1 MANNEIK
8 LKITI
13 DNKEAVASLQ
23 ITDDNIKELYQS
35 FKYGQKE
42 VNGFTTSVARTLN
55 NAREIFQ
62 GVREA
67 YSALQMAFGSML
79 KAYGEQELNEIKLQ
93 TALKQTGNYTD
104 QTMQELKNYA
114 STLQSVT
121 LYGDE
126 AYLSV
131 FGMLQAMGLSVE
143 QTKQAAL
150 QTANLASLM
159 GTDLSSAAR
168 VMGDLFNGDATM
180 INRYIKGLDE
190 TIIKSGNTAQII
202 EYLNTRIG
210 GQAEAAANSGA
221 GAIVQMNNALSDVQ
235 ENAGMLISKG
245 LNPVISAIRDFIT
258 WLNNT
263 HPVIG
268 GTVFALGTLGAAL
281 VALQVTGIAAATSS
295 LITGLIPAIK
305 SLFTTV
311 ALWSMYNPFTAAL
324 IAVAALAAG
333 IAAVVSAQKSHI
345 EEVQENINLN
355 IEDNNLQKQK
365 IQNNISQINT
375 ENQLIAKANELY
387 TSVNKLKEGTKE
399 RTNKENE
406 LKSVLNKLMEL
417 NPSLI
422 NSNNSFAES
431 MNILNRKRQEN
442 INKEREYQTEL
453 ENTITKLKELRH
465 HKFWADYTEKVNANV
480 STETLLGTDS
490 DLTKELKKAAY
501 TGSIDDRI
509 KNLETLRNKSTNEL
523 IKIANANWFNENN
536 VIKFKQEVN
545 ELLQMLYN
553 QKKYFLEESLND
565 IEKNT
570 NNKIIKPENNDHKNN
585 NRKEQEFNRMKEELQ
600 LAETH
605 KINMAEI
612 EGRSNDDITRMKIAF
627 YYRMIDLYKQYGKN
641 TNDLTYQIVETEA
654 RATKQ
659 KQEDDF
665 NRKKEELDR
674 LQNHKENMA
683 QIEEESEEDIL
694 QSKIDYFNQLID
706 LYKQYNKD
714 IEELVNQR
722 NEIEARR
729 NKLPQVSGKAP
740 SDYINSLR
748 NDISNYVDE
757 FNLDNFDF
765 ISEQYD
771 YKEQQLDDWYHTE
784 YEKYANDEEAKFLL
798 TQSYSWKK
806 IQLAKDEEKVK
817 QALYQDT
824 YAFIA
829 NGFAQHT
836 AMSKAATLAL
846 IYMHTSEAVMKAW
859 AVGGPFL
866 GPVLA
871 AIVTAAGYAQAAKV
885 LDLHI
890 KGFAEGGRLP
900 AGEVGFVEG
909 YRNELIAPEK
919 NFVDIMRHELIPQV
933 IQTTPINNNFEQ
945 LLNKHFEKIDNWQK
959 NLTFK
964 LERGD
969 LYSSWEQEDK
979 FRKRNS

>member
-35 FKYGQKE
+35 FKYGQQE
-42 VNGFTTSVARTLN
+42 VNGFTTSVSRAFN

-79 KAYGEQELNEIKLQ
+79 KAYGEQELNEVKLQ
-93 TALKQTGNYTD
+93 TALKQTGNYTE

-114 STLQSVT
+114 SSLQNVT
-121 LYGDE
+121 MYGDE

-150 QTANLASLM
+150 QTANLATLM
-159 GTDLSSAAR
+159 GTDLSSAVR
-168 VMGDLFNGDATM
+168 VMGDLFAGDATM

-190 TIIKSGNTAQII
+190 TIIKSGDTAAIV

-210 GQAEAAANSGA
+210 GQAQEAAKSGA

-235 ENAGMLISKG
+235 ENAGMLLSLG

-268 GTVFALGTLGAAL
+268 GTVLALGTLGAAL
-281 VALQVTGIAAATSS
+281 VALQVTGIGAATKA
-295 LITGLIPAIK
+295 LIFGLIPAIK

-365 IQNNISQINT
+365 IQNNISQLNT

-387 TSVNKLKEGTKE
+387 TSVTKLKKGTKE
-399 RTNKENE
+399 RTDKENE

-422 NSNNSFAES
+422 SSNNSFAES
-431 MNILNRKRQEN
+431 MNLLNRKRQEN

-453 ENTITKLKELRH
+453 DRTLTKLKGLNQQR
-465 HKFWADYTEKVNANV
+465 FWADYTAKFNEGG
-480 STETLLGTDS
+480 STENVYGQDTA
-490 DLTKELKKAAY
+490 LTNVYKKAAY
-501 TGSIDDRI
+501 TGTIDERI
-509 KNLETLRNKSTNEL
+509 KNLEKLKNSSAETLKE
-523 IKIANANWFNENN
+523 IANVSWFNDDD
-536 VIKFKQEVN
+536 VKQFKSEVN
-545 ELLQMLYN
+545 DLLQMLYN
-553 QKKYFLEESLND
+553 QKKYFIEETLDDLNKTNTITNKTLD
-565 IEKNT
+565 SGTNKTDLKN
-570 NNKIIKPENNDHKNN
+570 DY
-585 NRKEQEFNRMKEELQ
+585 FNQKKEELQ
-600 LAETH
+600 LTETH

-612 EGRSNDDITRMKIAF
+612 EGKSNDDISRMKIAF
-627 YYRMIDLYKQYGKN
+627 YYKMIDLYKQYGKD
-641 TNDLTYQIVETEA
+641 TKELTFQMVEAEA

-659 KQEDDF
+659 KQEDAF
-665 NRKKEELDR
+665 NRKKEELER
-674 LQNHKENMA
+674 AQTHKENMA
-683 QIEEESEEDIL
+683 QIESESEEEIL

-706 LYKQYNKD
+706 LYKQNNKD
-714 IEELVNQR
+714 IEDLVNQR

-729 NKLPQVSGKAP
+729 NKLPQATGMATPEYK
-740 SDYINSLR
+740 NNLR
-748 NDISNYVDE
+748 NDTNSYDE
-757 FNLDNFDF
+757 SFEN
-765 ISEQYD
+765 
-771 YKEQQLDDWYHTE
+771 KEKDLNDWYSTE
-784 YEKYANDEEAKFLL
+784 YDKYAADEEAKTLL
-798 TQSYSWKK
+798 TASYGLKRIELKK
-806 IQLAKDEEKVK
+806 QEAEAE
-817 QALYQDT
+817 QAAMQDT
-824 YAFIA
+824 F
-829 NGFAQHT
+829 NFLAQGYGQNT
-836 AMSKAATLAL
+836 VIGKAAA
-846 IYMHTSEAVMKAW
+846 IASAYMNTSVAVTKAW
-859 AVGGPFL
+859 AVGGPIL
-866 GPVLA
+866 GPILA
-871 AIVTAAGYAQAAKV
+871 ALVAAAGAAQISK
-885 LDLHI
+885 I
-890 KGFAEGGRLP
+890 SGITMKGYAEGGRLP

-909 YRNELIAPEK
+909 YRNEIIAPEK
-919 NFVDIMRHELIPQV
+919 NFVDIMRSELIPKALE
-933 IQTTPINNNFEQ
+933 TGTEQ
-945 LLNKHFEKIDNWQK
+945 QSYNKLLDKLDNWQQS
-959 NLTFK
+959 LTFK

-969 LYSSWEQEDK
+969 LYSSWEQENK
-979 FRKRNS
+979 FRERNAT

>member
-13 DNKEAVASLQ
+13 DNKEAIASLQ

-35 FKYGQKE
+35 FKYGQQE
-42 VNGFTTSVARTLN
+42 VNGFTTSVSRAFN

-79 KAYGEQELNEIKLQ
+79 KAYSEQELNEIKLQ

-126 AYLSV
+126 AYLSI

-143 QTKQAAL
+143 QTKQAAV
-150 QTANLASLM
+150 QTANLATLM
-159 GTDLSSAAR
+159 GTDLSSAVR
-168 VMGDLFNGDATM
+168 VMGDLFAGDATM

-190 TIIKSGNTAQII
+190 TIIKSGDTANII

-235 ENAGMLISKG
+235 ENAGMLISSY
-245 LNPVISAIRDFIT
+245 LTPLISVIRDFIT

-268 GTVFALGTLGAAL
+268 GTIFALGTLGAAL

-345 EEVQENINLN
+345 EEVQENINLS

-365 IQNNISQINT
+365 IQNNISQLNT
-375 ENQLIAKANELY
+375 ENQLIDKANELY

-442 INKEREYQTEL
+442 INKEKEYQAEL
-453 ENTITKLKELRH
+453 DRTLTKLKGLNQQ
-465 HKFWADYTEKVNANV
+465 KFWADYTAKVNEGG
-480 STETLLGTDS
+480 STENLYGQDTA
-490 DLTKELKKAAY
+490 LTNVYKKAAY
-501 TGSIDDRI
+501 TGSIDERI
-509 KNLETLRNKSTNEL
+509 KNLEKLKNSSAEILKETAGVLWFDDDDVKQFKS
-523 IKIANANWFNENN
+523 
-536 VIKFKQEVN
+536 EVN
-545 ELLQMLYN
+545 DLLQMLYN
-553 QKKYFLEESLND
+553 QKKYFVEETLND
-565 IEKNT
+565 LNKTNT
-570 NNKIIKPENNDHKNN
+570 ITNKTSDKGSKTNL
-585 NRKEQEFNRMKEELQ
+585 KEDEFNQRKEELQ
-600 LAETH
+600 LVETH

-612 EGRSNDDITRMKIAF
+612 EGRSNDDISRMKIAF

-659 KQEDDF
+659 KQDDDF
-665 NRKKEELDR
+665 NRKKDELNR

-683 QIEEESEEDIL
+683 QIEGESEEEIL

-706 LYKQYNKD
+706 LYKLYNKD
-714 IEELVNQR
+714 IEELINQR

-740 SDYINSLR
+740 TEYINSLK
-748 NDISNYVDE
+748 NDISNYADE
-757 FNLDNFDF
+757 SNLDNFDF

-806 IQLAKDEEKVK
+806 IQLAKEEEEVK

-871 AIVTAAGYAQAAKV
+871 AIVAAAGAAQAGKV
-885 LDLHI
+885 LNI

-909 YRNELIAPEK
+909 YRNEIIAPEK
-919 NFVDIMRHELIPQV
+919 NFVDIMRGELIPKALETQ
-933 IQTTPINNNFEQ
+933 PERKSYDK
-945 LLNKHFEKIDNWQK
+945 LLDKLDNWQK
-959 NLTFK
+959 SLTFK

-969 LYSSWEQEDK
+969 LYSSWEQESK
-979 FRKRNS
+979 FRERNA

>member
-13 DNKEAVASLQ
+13 DNKEAVASIQ

-35 FKYGQKE
+35 FKYGQQE
-42 VNGFTTSVARTLN
+42 VNVFTTSVSRAFN

-79 KAYGEQELNEIKLQ
+79 KAYGEQELNEVKLQ
-93 TALKQTGNYTD
+93 TALKQTGNYTE

-114 STLQSVT
+114 STLQNVT
-121 LYGDE
+121 MYGDE

-150 QTANLASLM
+150 QTANLATLM
-159 GTDLSSAAR
+159 GTDLSSAVR
-168 VMGDLFNGDATM
+168 VMGDLFAGDATM

-190 TIIKSGNTAQII
+190 TIIKSGDTAAIV

-210 GQAEAAANSGA
+210 GQAQEAAKSGA

-235 ENAGMLISKG
+235 ENAGMLLSKG

-268 GTVFALGTLGAAL
+268 GTVLALGTLGAAL
-281 VALQVTGIAAATSS
+281 VALQVTGIGAATKA
-295 LITGLIPAIK
+295 LIFGLIPAIK

-365 IQNNISQINT
+365 IQNNISQLNT

-387 TSVNKLKEGTKE
+387 TSVTKLKEGTKE

-406 LKSVLNKLMEL
+406 LKSVLNKFMEL
-417 NPSLI
+417 NPALI
-422 NSNNSFAES
+422 SSHNSFAES

-453 ENTITKLKELRH
+453 DRTLTKLKELNQQR
-465 HKFWADYTEKVNANV
+465 FWADYTAKVDEGG
-480 STETLLGTDS
+480 STENVYGQDTA
-490 DLTKELKKAAY
+490 LTGVYKNAAY
-501 TGSIDDRI
+501 TGSIDERI
-509 KNLETLRNKSTNEL
+509 KNLEKLKNSSAESLKE
-523 IKIANANWFNENN
+523 IANVSWFNDDD
-536 VIKFKQEVN
+536 VKQFKSEVN
-545 ELLQMLYN
+545 DLLQMLYDR
-553 QKKYFLEESLND
+553 KKYFVEETLND
-565 IEKNT
+565 LNKTNT
-570 NNKIIKPENNDHKNN
+570 ITNKTSDSKINKTNLDDD
-585 NRKEQEFNRMKEELQ
+585 FNQKKEELQ
-600 LAETH
+600 LTETH

-612 EGRSNDDITRMKIAF
+612 EGKSNNDISRMKIAF
-627 YYRMIDLYKQYGKN
+627 YYKMIDLYKQYGKN
-641 TNDLTYQIVETEA
+641 TNDLTYKIVEEEA

-659 KQEDDF
+659 KKDDDF
-665 NRKKEELDR
+665 NKQKEQLDR
-674 LQNHKENMA
+674 AQNHKENMA
-683 QIEEESEEDIL
+683 EIEGESEEEIL
-694 QSKIDYFNQLID
+694 QSKINYFNQLIE
-706 LYKQYNKD
+706 LYKQNNKD
-714 IEELVNQR
+714 IEDLVNQR

-729 NKLPQVSGKAP
+729 NKLPQVTGMATSEYKNNLRY
-740 SDYINSLR
+740 DTNSYDDSFE
-748 NDISNYVDE
+748 NKEKD
-757 FNLDNFDF
+757 LD
-765 ISEQYD
+765 
-771 YKEQQLDDWYHTE
+771 KWYHTE
-784 YEKYANDEEAKFLL
+784 YEKYANDEEAKTLL
-798 TQSYSWKK
+798 TASYGLKRIELKK
-806 IQLAKDEEKVK
+806 QEAEAER
-817 QALYQDT
+817 AAAQDT
-824 YAFIA
+824 FNFLAQGY
-829 NGFAQHT
+829 AQHT
-836 AMSKAATLAL
+836 AISKAAAMASAY
-846 IYMHTSEAVMKAW
+846 INTSEAVTKAW

-866 GPVLA
+866 GPILA
-871 AIVTAAGYAQAAKV
+871 ALVAAAGAAQIAK
-885 LDLHI
+885 I
-890 KGFAEGGRLP
+890 SGITMKGFAEGGRLP

-909 YRNELIAPEK
+909 YRNEIIAPEK
-919 NFVDIMRHELIPQV
+919 NFVEIMRSELIPKALETHSEKQS
-933 IQTTPINNNFEQ
+933 FDK
-945 LLNKHFEKIDNWQK
+945 LLDKLDNWQQS
-959 NLTFK
+959 LTFK

-969 LYSSWEQEDK
+969 LYSSWEQEAK
-979 FRKRNS
+979 FRERNAI

>member
-35 FKYGQKE
+35 FKYGQQE
-42 VNGFTTSVARTLN
+42 VNGFTTSVSRAFN

-365 IQNNISQINT
+365 IQNNINQLNT
-375 ENQLIAKANELY
+375 ENQLISKANELY
-387 TSVNKLKEGTKE
+387 ASSNKLKEGTKE
-399 RTNKENE
+399 RTDKENE
-406 LKSVLNKLMEL
+406 LKNVLNKIMEL

-422 NSNNSFAES
+422 NSNNSFVES
-431 MNILNRKRQEN
+431 MSILNRKRQEN
-442 INKEREYQTEL
+442 INKEKEYQNALAETLKKL
-453 ENTITKLKELRH
+453 ENLKTQ
-465 HKFWADYTEKVNANV
+465 KFWADYTVKVNEGG
-480 STETLLGTDS
+480 STENVYGQDTA
-490 DLTKELKKAAY
+490 LTSLYKQAAY
-501 TGSIDDRI
+501 SGSVDERI
-509 KNLETLRNKSTNEL
+509 KNLENLKNKSTDEL
-523 IKIANANWFNENN
+523 IKVANVAWFDKDD
-536 VIKFKQEVN
+536 VSQFKQEIN
-545 ELLQMLYN
+545 SLLQMLYD
-553 QKKYFLEESLND
+553 QKKYFVEETLND
-565 IEKNT
+565 LNKT
-570 NNKIIKPENNDHKNN
+570 NNKTISQSENKPKNGI
-585 NRKEQEFNRMKEELQ
+585 EEDEFNSKKEELQ

-612 EGRSNDDITRMKIAF
+612 EGKSNEDITRMKIAF
-627 YYRMIDLYKQYGKN
+627 YYRMLDLYKQYGKN
-641 TNDLTYQIVETEA
+641 TQDLNYQIVEAEA

-659 KQEDDF
+659 KQDDEF
-665 NRKKEELDR
+665 NKRKDELTQ
-674 LQNHKENMA
+674 LQSHKENMA
-683 QIEEESEEDIL
+683 EIEGESEEDIL
-694 QSKIDYFNQLID
+694 QSKIDYFNQMIE
-706 LYKQYNKD
+706 LYKQNNKD
-714 IEELVNQR
+714 IEELVRQR
-722 NEIEARR
+722 NEIEAKR
-729 NKLPQVSGKAP
+729 NKLPQVSGIATPEYKYNLQQEGDAYDD
-740 SDYINSLR
+740 SFERREQRL
-748 NDISNYVDE
+748 DE
-757 FNLDNFDF
+757 
-765 ISEQYD
+765 
-771 YKEQQLDDWYHTE
+771 WYHTE
-784 YEKYANDEEAKFLL
+784 YEKYANDEEAKTQL
-798 TQSYSWKK
+798 TAVYGLKRIDLKK
-806 IQLAKDEEKVK
+806 QEAEAEK
-817 QALYQDT
+817 AAAQDT
-824 YAFIA
+824 FAFLA
-829 NGFAQHT
+829 QGYAQHT
-836 AMSKAATLAL
+836 AISKAASIASAT
-846 IYMHTSEAVMKAW
+846 MNTHEAATKAY

-866 GPVLA
+866 GAILA
-871 AIVTAAGYAQAAKV
+871 ALVIAAGAAQIMKISGV
-885 LDLHI
+885 TM
-890 KGFAEGGRLP
+890 KGYAEGGRLP
-900 AGEVGFVEG
+900 KGEVGFVEG
-909 YRNELIAPEK
+909 YRNEIIAPEK